1 MTPVPLSRLPDDAR
15 AWAFGSTRPLAPEEM
30 ARVEEALAPFLERWT
45 AHGAALRA
53 GFEVREGWFVLVA
66 VDENDAAASGC
77 SIDALVGRL
86 RGLEE
91 ELGLELLDTA
101 PVWYR
106 EEGGIACVSR
116 GEFRELAARGRV
128 GPDTPV
134 FDLSVT
140 RLGEVRPRAWE
151 RPAEASWH
159 ATLLSGAPAGA
170 KADGG
175 RA

>member
-1 MTPVPLSRLPDDAR
+1 MTPVSLSRLPDDAR
-15 AWAFGSTRPLAPEEM
+15 AWAFGSTRPLAPEET

-53 GFEVREGWFVLVA
+53 GFEVREGWFLLVA

-77 SIDALVGRL
+77 SIDALVGRV

-106 EEGGIACVSR
+106 GEDGIACVSR
-116 GEFRELAARGRV
+116 GEFRDLAERGGV
-128 GPDTPV
+128 GPGTPV

-140 RLGEVRPRAWE
+140 RLGELRPEAWE

-159 ATLLSGAPAGA
+159 ASLLSRSPAGA
-170 KADGG
+170 KADGS
-175 RA
+175 